1 MNMLGK
7 RTVKGR
13 IGFALAILMLVSF
26 SLLPFAQ
33 IISTSLKHQFDWGNP
48 SLIPQTINFE
58 AYKELLGLT
67 EVKQVEIPVAIQK
80 ILNNPKLSEAKRE
93 AIKKKFTANDNL
105 FPFGK
110 YMLNS
115 VIFSVG
121 AASVSLI
128 FSVMGA
134 YSISRLRFTGRVVIQ
149 RSVLFVYMVGGVL
162 LMVPLY
168 QMAMN
173 IGLASS
179 LWGSGLCIFLIYIV
193 QTLPVGMYML
203 GNYFRGIPFA
213 LEEAAMMDGYSRKEA
228 IIKIVLP
235 LSLPMLATVFIYC
248 FIIGWNEY
256 LFASVFLKQ
265 YPELHTLP
273 LALQELFV
281 SKNAIWDRIMAASML
296 TLAPLVICFLFASR
310 FMKSGQTDGGVKG

>member
-1 MNMLGK
+1 MLGK
-7 RTVKGR
+7 RTLKGR
-13 IGFALAILMLVSF
+13 FGFVLAVVMLVSF

-33 IISTSLKHQFDWGNP
+33 ILSTSLKHQFDWGNP
-48 SLIPQTINFE
+48 SLIPQSINLE

-67 EVKQVEIPVAIQK
+67 EAKKVEIPVAIQK
-80 ILNNPKLSEAKRE
+80 ILNNPKLSKE
-93 AIKKKFTANDNL
+93 KKEEITAKFTSNDNL

-121 AASVSLI
+121 AATFSLI

-134 YSISRLRFTGRVVIQ
+134 YSISRLRFKGQVVVQ

-179 LWGSGLCIFLIYIV
+179 LWGSAFCIFLIYVV

-213 LEEAAMMDGYSRKEA
+213 LEEAAMMDGCSRKEA
-228 IIKIVLP
+228 IIKVVLP

-265 YPELHTLP
+265 YPEFHTLP

-296 TLAPLVICFLFASR
+296 TLAPIVICFLFASR
-310 FMKSGQTDGGVKG
+310 FMKSGKTDGGVKG

>member
-1 MNMLGK
+1 MLGK
-7 RTVKGR
+7 RSLKGR
-13 IGFALAILMLVSF
+13 LGFVLAVGLLVSF

-33 IISTSLKHQFDWGNP
+33 ILSTSLKHQFDWGNP
-48 SLIPQTINFE
+48 SLIPQVINLE

-67 EVKQVEIPVAIQK
+67 EAKEVKIPAAIQK
-80 ILNNPKLSEAKRE
+80 ILDNPKLPQAKKE
-93 AIKKKFTANDNL
+93 AIAAKYTANDNL

-115 VIFSVG
+115 VMFSVG
-121 AASVSLI
+121 AATISLI
-128 FSVMGA
+128 FAVMGA
-134 YSISRLRFTGRVVIQ
+134 YSISRLRFKGKVVIQ

-179 LWGSGLCIFLIYIV
+179 MWGSVFSLFLIYIV

-203 GNYFRGIPFA
+203 GNYFRGIPIA
-213 LEEAAMMDGYSRKEA
+213 LEEAAMMDGCSRTEA
-228 IIKIVLP
+228 IIKVVLP

-265 YPELHTLP
+265 YPEFHTLP

-296 TLAPLVICFLFASR
+296 TLAPIVVCFLFASR
-310 FMKSGQTDGGVKG
+310 FMKGGNTEGGVKG

>member
-1 MNMLGK
+1 
-7 RTVKGR
+7 
-13 IGFALAILMLVSF
+13 
-26 SLLPFAQ
+26 
-33 IISTSLKHQFDWGNP
+33 
-48 SLIPQTINFE
+48 
-58 AYKELLGLT
+58 
-67 EVKQVEIPVAIQK
+67 VKQVEIPVAIQK

-296 TLAPLVICFLFASR
+296 TLAPIVICFLFASR

>member
-1 MNMLGK
+1 MLGK
-7 RTVKGR
+7 KTIKGR
-13 IGFALAILMLVSF
+13 IGFALAIVLLVSF

-33 IISTSLKHQFDWGNP
+33 ILSTSLKHQYDWGNP
-48 SLIPQTINFE
+48 SLIPQSINWD

-67 EVKQVEIPVAIQK
+67 EVEEVEIPAAIQK
-80 ILNNPKLSEAKRE
+80 ILNNPKLSAEKKQEIAAKY
-93 AIKKKFTANDNL
+93 TANDNL

-121 AASVSLI
+121 AASFSLV

-134 YSISRLRFTGRVVIQ
+134 YSISRLRFKGQVVIQ

-173 IGLASS
+173 VGLASS
-179 LWGSGLCIFLIYIV
+179 LWGSAFCLFLIYIV

-213 LEEAAMMDGYSRKEA
+213 LEEAAMMDGCSRKEA
-228 IIKIVLP
+228 IIKVVLP

-265 YPELHTLP
+265 YPEFHTLP

-296 TLAPLVICFLFASR
+296 TLAPIVICFLFASR
-310 FMKSGQTDGGVKG
+310 FMKGGKTDGGVKG

>member
-1 MNMLGK
+1 MLGK
-7 RTVKGR
+7 RTLKAR
-13 IGFALAILMLVSF
+13 IGFVTAVLLLVSF

-33 IISTSLKHQFDWGNP
+33 ILSTSLKHQFDWGNP
-48 SLIPQTINFE
+48 SLIPQVINLD

-67 EVKQVEIPVAIQK
+67 EAKKVEIPAAIQN
-80 ILNNPKLSEAKRE
+80 ILDNPKLSQEKKD
-93 AIKKKFTANDNL
+93 AIAAKFTSDDDL

-121 AASVSLI
+121 AATISLI
-128 FSVMGA
+128 LAVMGA
-134 YSISRLRFTGRVVIQ
+134 YSISRLRFKGRVVVQ
-149 RSVLFVYMVGGVL
+149 RSVLFVYMIGGVL

-179 LWGSGLCIFLIYIV
+179 MWGSAFCIFLIYIV

-213 LEEAAMMDGYSRKEA
+213 LEEAAMMDGCSRKEA
-228 IIKIVLP
+228 IIKVVLP

-265 YPELHTLP
+265 YPEFHTLP

-296 TLAPLVICFLFASR
+296 TLAPIVICFLLASR
-310 FMKSGQTDGGVKG
+310 FMKGGKTDGGVKG

>member
-1 MNMLGK
+1 MIGK
-7 RTVKGR
+7 RTVTGR
-13 IGFALAILMLVSF
+13 IGFALAILLLVSF

-33 IISTSLKHQFDWGNP
+33 ILSTSLKHQYDWGNP
-48 SLIPQTINFE
+48 SLIPQTINFD

-67 EVKQVEIPVAIQK
+67 EAKKVEIPAAIQK
-80 ILNNPKLSEAKRE
+80 ILNNPKLPQDKKDAIAAKYMS
-93 AIKKKFTANDNL
+93 NDNL

-121 AASVSLI
+121 AATFSLV

-134 YSISRLRFTGRVVIQ
+134 YSISRLRFKGQVIIQ

-179 LWGSGLCIFLIYIV
+179 LWGSAFCLFLIYIV

-213 LEEAAMMDGYSRKEA
+213 LEEAAMMDGCSRKEA
-228 IIKIVLP
+228 IIKVVLP

-265 YPELHTLP
+265 YPEFHTLP
-273 LALQELFV
+273 
-281 SKNAIWDRIMAASML
+281 
-296 TLAPLVICFLFASR
+296 
-310 FMKSGQTDGGVKG
+310 

>member
-1 MNMLGK
+1 MGL
-7 RTVKGR
+7 
-13 IGFALAILMLVSF
+13 LVSF

-33 IISTSLKHQFDWGNP
+33 ILSTSLKHQFDWGNP
-48 SLIPQTINFE
+48 SLIPQVINLE

-67 EVKQVEIPVAIQK
+67 ETQEVKIPVAIQK
-80 ILNNPKLSEAKRE
+80 ILDNPKLPQAKKE
-93 AIKKKFTANDNL
+93 AIAAKYTANDNL

-115 VIFSVG
+115 VMFSVG
-121 AASVSLI
+121 AATISLI
-128 FSVMGA
+128 FAVMGA
-134 YSISRLRFTGRVVIQ
+134 YSISRLRFKGKVVIQ

-179 LWGSGLCIFLIYIV
+179 MWGSVFSLFLIYIV

-203 GNYFRGIPFA
+203 GNYFRGIPVA
-213 LEEAAMMDGYSRKEA
+213 LEEAAMMDGCSRTEA
-228 IIKIVLP
+228 IIKVVLP

-265 YPELHTLP
+265 YPEFHTLP

-296 TLAPLVICFLFASR
+296 TLAPIVVCFLFASR
-310 FMKSGQTDGGVKG
+310 FMKGGNTEGGVKG

>member
-1 MNMLGK
+1 MLGK
-7 RTVKGR
+7 RTLKAR
-13 IGFALAILMLVSF
+13 IGFVTAVLLLVSF

-33 IISTSLKHQFDWGNP
+33 ILSTSLKHQFDWGNP
-48 SLIPQTINFE
+48 SLIPQVINLD

-67 EVKQVEIPVAIQK
+67 EAKKVEIPAAIQN
-80 ILNNPKLSEAKRE
+80 ILDNPKLSQEKKD
-93 AIKKKFTANDNL
+93 AIAAKFTSDDDL

-121 AASVSLI
+121 AATISLI
-128 FSVMGA
+128 LAVMGA
-134 YSISRLRFTGRVVIQ
+134 YSISRLRFKGRVVVQ
-149 RSVLFVYMVGGVL
+149 RSVLFVYMIGGVL

-179 LWGSGLCIFLIYIV
+179 MWGSAFCLFLIYIV

-213 LEEAAMMDGYSRKEA
+213 LEEAAMMDGCSRKEA
-228 IIKIVLP
+228 IIKVVLP

-265 YPELHTLP
+265 YPEFHTLP

-296 TLAPLVICFLFASR
+296 TLAPIVICFLLASR
-310 FMKSGQTDGGVKG
+310 FMKGGKTDGGVKG

>member
-1 MNMLGK
+1 MLK
-7 RTVKGR
+7 KKTIKGR
-13 IGFALAILMLVSF
+13 IAFITAILLLVSF

-33 IISTSLKHQFDWGNP
+33 ILSTSLKHQFDWGNP
-48 SLIPQTINFE
+48 SLIPQKINLE

-67 EVKQVEIPVAIQK
+67 EVKKVEIPAAIQK
-80 ILNNPKLSEAKRE
+80 VLNNPKLSQEKKDIIAAKY
-93 AIKKKFTANDNL
+93 TSNDNL

-110 YMLNS
+110 YMFNS
-115 VIFSVG
+115 IILSVG
-121 AASVSLI
+121 AAAISLI
-128 FSVMGA
+128 LAIMGA
-134 YSISRLRFTGRVVIQ
+134 YSISRLRFKGQVVIQ

-179 LWGSGLCIFLIYIV
+179 MWGSVFCLFVIYIV

-213 LEEAAMMDGYSRKEA
+213 LEEAAMMDGCSRTEA

-265 YPELHTLP
+265 YPEFHTLP

-296 TLAPLVICFLFASR
+296 TLAPIVICFLFASR
-310 FMKSGQTDGGVKG
+310 FMKSGNTDGGVKG

>member
-1 MNMLGK
+1 MLGK
-7 RTVKGR
+7 RTVKSR
-13 IGFALAILMLVSF
+13 IGFVLAILLLVSF

-33 IISTSLKHQFDWGNP
+33 ILSTSLKHQYDWGNP
-48 SLIPQTINFE
+48 SLIPQTINFD

-67 EVKQVEIPVAIQK
+67 EAKKVEIPAAIQK
-80 ILNNPKLSEAKRE
+80 ILNNPKLPEDKKRAIAAKY
-93 AIKKKFTANDNL
+93 TANDNL

-121 AASVSLI
+121 AATFSLI

-134 YSISRLRFTGRVVIQ
+134 YSISRLHFKGQVVIQ

-173 IGLASS
+173 VGLASS
-179 LWGSGLCIFLIYIV
+179 MWGSAFCIFLIYIV

-213 LEEAAMMDGYSRKEA
+213 LEEAAMMDGCSRKEA
-228 IIKIVLP
+228 IIKVVLP

-265 YPELHTLP
+265 YPEFHTLP

-296 TLAPLVICFLFASR
+296 TLAPIVVCFLFASR
-310 FMKSGQTDGGVKG
+310 FMKGGKTDGGVKG